1 MRCQQNNAIQ
11 AFLSDAGAYSKA
23 ELRLNI
29 SLATNKADIVTKSTK
44 RVPIPQGVQGSVLLA
59 NRHAC
64 CVCQKP
70 RVQLHHI
77 DGNPTNND
85 PANIAALCGDHHD
98 MASMVIGLTKK
109 LQPSQVRDY
118 KAKWEQ
124 KCRDDIQA
132 LSRKRFTFYYCIYK
146 NPPRILEAYLNM
158 DPNERRAAVS
168 RIRMKLLAEQ
178 GPKTKDKLF
187 GLNAVPEVN
196 EPTLQALKSIDDG
209 EGYPSYL
216 GKYAPH
222 PADANYSV
230 DFSTQEAM
238 MAFHK
243 YDLWCQIAAQTLA
256 EARGTI
262 PLEDLYKCG
271 TEEALDDF
279 SGSLVTFRLSIRGK
293 NVRIPRLWNETP
305 VGTISGKATYA
316 GKTIRIRM
324 QIRTMYVFS
333 DTAAINLSN
342 GRISG
347 LGVFGGAA
355 RNDFNEMEFTIVP
368 MILGTG
374 GWNLYPEKYPK

>member
-1 MRCQQNNAIQ
+1 M
-11 AFLSDAGAYSKA
+11 K
-23 ELRLNI
+23 
-29 SLATNKADIVTKSTK
+29 KSTK
-44 RVPIPQGVQGSVLLA
+44 RIPIPKDIQDSVLLA

-77 DGNPTNND
+77 DGNPSNND
-85 PANIAALCGDHHD
+85 PVNIAALCVDHHD

-109 LQPSQVRDY
+109 LQPNQVNDY

-124 KCRDDIQA
+124 KCRNDIQA

-146 NPPRILEAYLNM
+146 NPPRILEAYLAL
-158 DPNERRAAVS
+158 DPNERHEAVN
-168 RIRMKLLAEQ
+168 RIRTRLLSEQ
-178 GPKTKDKLF
+178 DPKAKDKLF

-196 EPTLQALKSIDDG
+196 EPTLQALKSIYDG

-216 GKYAPH
+216 GKFAQH
-222 PADANYSV
+222 PADANYSA
-230 DFSTQEAM
+230 DCSTQEAM
-238 MAFHK
+238 MAYHK

-256 EARGTI
+256 EARGTV
-262 PLEDLYKCG
+262 PLEDLYKFQ

-279 SGSLVTFRLSIRGK
+279 SGSLVTFRLSARGSI
-293 NVRIPRLWNETP
+293 RIPRYWNESP
-305 VGTISGKATYA
+305 VGTITARATYSGKPI
-316 GKTIRIRM
+316 KIRM

-333 DTAAINLSN
+333 DTAALNLSN

-347 LGVFGGAA
+347 LGVFGGATT
-355 RNDFNEMEFTIVP
+355 NDHGEMEFTVVP